1 MVLALA
7 LAHRVTGYMVLAF
20 FAEDGWWTSR
30 ILGNIEFN
38 GALLSV
44 AVDSPNQP
52 PRQLRRNS
60 SSSASVG
67 SIHLCVHELVI
78 TQSRRGRGFVKD
90 ADADASKSSMLK
102 PSSTARCSS
111 VSSSTTRTLL
121 RRELWERRFGPS
133 QLATDACQ
141 FKSNQTTLTELA
153 AVALVH
159 LDNLE
164 ELERR
169 LGASGAAYL
178 FAYLYAY
185 RLVRWRVEPL
195 DPRRAH

>member
-1 MVLALA
+1 MAVTLRCNRVLVA
-7 LAHRVTGYMVLAF
+7 
-20 FAEDGWWTSR
+20 SR
-30 ILGNIEFN
+30 
-38 GALLSV
+38 
-44 AVDSPNQP
+44 AVEQ
-52 PRQLRRNS
+52 
-60 SSSASVG
+60 AV
-67 SIHLCVHELVI
+67 
-78 TQSRRGRGFVKD
+78 RGRQRDFDLRAAASAAVRGVCEPWKPFLYRYQGPETCSCG
-90 ADADASKSSMLK
+90 ADDG
-102 PSSTARCSS
+102 PT
-111 VSSSTTRTLL
+111 L

>member
-1 MVLALA
+1 MLLAPLAGCIVLLGRHQ
-7 LAHRVTGYMVLAF
+7 LPVDDRV
-20 FAEDGWWTSR
+20 R
-30 ILGNIEFN
+30 
-38 GALLSV
+38 V
-44 AVDSPNQP
+44 AP
-52 PRQLRRNS
+52 
-60 SSSASVG
+60 
-67 SIHLCVHELVI
+67 
-78 TQSRRGRGFVKD
+78 T
-90 ADADASKSSMLK
+90 
-102 PSSTARCSS
+102 
-111 VSSSTTRTLL
+111 L

>member
-1 MVLALA
+1 ML
-7 LAHRVTGYMVLAF
+7 RGK
-20 FAEDGWWTSR
+20 
-30 ILGNIEFN
+30 
-38 GALLSV
+38 GAAGV
-44 AVDSPNQP
+44 HDRDMGCGA
-52 PRQLRRNS
+52 
-60 SSSASVG
+60 SSA
-67 SIHLCVHELVI
+67 
-78 TQSRRGRGFVKD
+78 Q
-90 ADADASKSSMLK
+90 
-102 PSSTARCSS
+102 
-111 VSSSTTRTLL
+111 
-121 RRELWERRFGPS
+121 ERRFGPS